1 MARSRRKQNTDI
13 TRIVGILFLEVLAAI
28 VLFNLVGF
36 AQRQRTELDNSVAD
50 DLPALSSVV
59 SNIREP
65 YPYPESLN
73 FNAEKSL
80 PKIAAGRYNVEG
92 NF

>member
-13 TRIVGILFLEVLAAI
+13 TRIVGILFLEFLAAI

-36 AQRQRTELDNSVAD
+36 AQQQRTDLDNPVAKE
-50 DLPALSSVV
+50 LPALSYVES
-59 SNIREP
+59 SIRNP
-65 YPYPESLN
+65 YPYPEPLN
-73 FNAEKSL
+73 FNVEKSL
-80 PKIAAGRYNVEG
+80 PKVALGRYNGEG

>member
-1 MARSRRKQNTDI
+1 MATSRRKQNTDI
-13 TRIVGILFLEVLAAI
+13 TRICGILFLEVLAAI

-36 AQRQRTELDNSVAD
+36 AQLQRTELENPVTK
-50 DLPALSSVV
+50 DLPTMSSVE

-73 FNAEKSL
+73 FSAEKSL
-80 PKIAAGRYNVEG
+80 PKVAVGRYNVEG